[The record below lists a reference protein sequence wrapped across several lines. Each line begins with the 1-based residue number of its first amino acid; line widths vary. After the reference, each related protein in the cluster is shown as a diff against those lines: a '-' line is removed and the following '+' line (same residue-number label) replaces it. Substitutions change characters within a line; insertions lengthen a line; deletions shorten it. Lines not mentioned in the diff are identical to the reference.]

1 MGRTPSKASAIH
13 VREMRPEYHFD
24 YRQGRPNRF
33 ASRMGRHTVV
43 VVLEPDV
50 ARVFNTSESVNELL
64 RSVIAAFPKRA
75 QASAGPRRRK
85 KAG

>member
-1 MGRTPSKASAIH
+1 
-13 VREMRPEYHFD
+13 MRPEYHFD

>member
-1 MGRTPSKASAIH
+1 MH
-13 VREMRPEYHFD
+13 VRDMRPEYHFD
-24 YRQGRPNRF
+24 YRQARPNRF
-33 ASRMGRHTVV
+33 ASRVGRHTVT

-64 RSVIAAFPKRA
+64 RSVIAAFPKRG
-75 QASAGPRRRK
+75 QASAGPRQRK